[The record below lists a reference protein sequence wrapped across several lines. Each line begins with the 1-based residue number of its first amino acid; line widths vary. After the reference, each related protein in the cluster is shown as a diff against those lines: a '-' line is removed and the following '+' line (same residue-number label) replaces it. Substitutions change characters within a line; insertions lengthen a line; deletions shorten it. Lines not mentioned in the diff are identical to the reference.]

1 MPRISKVK
9 KDVLLQTPSVEEPTE
24 QSNKNIEETNV
35 QIQNSIINETEQE
48 KVPPTLAKKRGRRS
62 KKELLELQMQKEQME
77 NGDINNTNNINNNV
91 NVVVNEVSVSDTTKN
106 APKKKGRKSN
116 KKIDNE
122 IQNNDTQ
129 ESNNTPTDA
138 DDEPEEVVE
147 QPNKPPMKKRG
158 RKPKGGKVIQQVLPL
173 KPTVEMKKNVI
184 MHLKCSLKDL
194 DNYGGYENIYPF
206 NGETI
211 GSTNMNKSNILDTFS
226 YEILRSNTNENTEL
240 SLIQDNTYCKQ
251 ENDYDN
257 DFHNMNKKDNGN
269 INQQNNLAG
278 SDISGV
284 LSYKPLDNEFEIKYK
299 LIEVNKDIDK
309 LLKGDEEYTTP
320 ISSID
325 ANKNEIIL
333 RQQEIDK
340 REINK
345 KLKLLEQR
353 LHKNQMNDKKSACFW
368 CTYEFDNPT
377 IYIPKHTINDKHYV
391 YGCFCSPECAVAHLM
406 EEKIDT
412 SVKFERYSLLN
423 HMYSKVYGYE
433 KNIKPAP
440 HPHYIL
446 DKYYG
451 SLSIQEYRS
460 LFRKERLFLVID
472 KPLTHILPELIEDND
487 DYFINNMIIPSNNNT
502 SQQQNKKKMSFAS
515 QKQTKSGIINESFGL

>member
-9 KDVLLQTPSVEEPTE
+9 KDVLLQTASVEEPVE
-24 QSNKNIEETNV
+24 KPSNNTEETSV
-35 QIQNSIINETEQE
+35 QLQSTIINETETE

-62 KKELLELQMQKEQME
+62 KKELLELQIQKEQME
-77 NGDINNTNNINNNV
+77 NGDINNTTNTS
-91 NVVVNEVSVSDTTKN
+91 NVVVSEVQTSVSDATN
-106 APKKKGRKSN
+106 NQQPKKKGRKSN
-116 KKIDNE
+116 KKPENE
-122 IQNNDTQ
+122 VQNNITQ
-129 ESNNTPTDA
+129 EPNNTPA
-138 DDEPEEVVE
+138 DEKEEVVE

-211 GSTNMNKSNILDTFS
+211 GSTNVNKSNILDTFS
-226 YEILRSNTNENTEL
+226 YEVLRSNTNEKSEL
-240 SLIQDNTYCKQ
+240 SLIQDNTYYKQ
-251 ENDYDN
+251 ESDSDN
-257 DFHNMNKKDNGN
+257 EFHNMNTKDNGSQP
-269 INQQNNLAG
+269 QQRNLACNET
-278 SDISGV
+278 SAV
-284 LSYKPLDNEFEIKYK
+284 LSYKPLDNDFEIKYK
-299 LIEVNKDIDK
+299 LIELNKDNDK
-309 LLKGDEEYTTP
+309 LLKAQEEHTTT

-377 IYIPKHTINDKHYV
+377 IYIPKHSINDKHYV

-451 SLSIQEYRS
+451 NLSIQEYRS

-487 DYFINNMIIPSNNNT
+487 DYFINNMIIPFNNNT
-502 SQQQNKKKMSFAS
+502 NQQQNKKKMSFAS
-515 QKQTKSGIINESFGL
+515 QKQTKSGIINESFGI

>member
-9 KDVLLQTPSVEEPTE
+9 KDVLLQTQNIEEPVEKPSDNT
-24 QSNKNIEETNV
+24 EETNV
-35 QIQNSIINETEQE
+35 QIQNTITNETETE
-48 KVPPTLAKKRGRRS
+48 KVQSTLAKKRGRRS
-62 KKELLELQMQKEQME
+62 KKELLELQIQKEQME
-77 NGDINNTNNINNNV
+77 NGDTNNTNNKS
-91 NVVVNEVSVSDTTKN
+91 NVVVSEVSLSETTNN

-116 KKIDNE
+116 KKPENE
-122 IQNNDTQ
+122 IQNNNNQ
-129 ESNNTPTDA
+129 ESNNTHA
-138 DDEPEEVVE
+138 DEQEGVVE

-158 RKPKGGKVIQQVLPL
+158 RKPKGGKVIQQVLHL
-173 KPTVEMKKNVI
+173 KPSVEMKKNVI

-194 DNYGGYENIYPF
+194 DNYSGYENIYPF

-226 YEILRSNTNENTEL
+226 YEVLRSNTNEKSEL

-251 ENDYDN
+251 ENDSDN
-257 DFHNMNKKDNGN
+257 EFHDVNTKDNGN
-269 INQQNNLAG
+269 PNQLSNLAENET
-278 SDISGV
+278 SV
-284 LSYKPLDNEFEIKYK
+284 LLSYKPLDNDFEIKYK
-299 LIEVNKDIDK
+299 LIEVNKDNDK
-309 LLKGDEEYTTP
+309 LLLKGEEEYTTP

-340 REINK
+340 REVNK

-377 IYIPKHTINDKHYV
+377 IYIPKHSINDKHYV

-502 SQQQNKKKMSFAS
+502 NQQQNKKKMSFAS